1 MPMRNLTNALVLA
14 VAAITLFAAQISAA
28 EESKNANLPLK
39 RVVLFNS
46 GVGFFQHSGKID
58 GNANVELKFKTDQIN
73 DLLKSMVVQ
82 DLDGGQIST
91 VNYGS
96 KDPITKTLKTFSV
109 DLTAN
114 PTLAQLL
121 QQVRGERVELEAP
134 NKLSG
139 VILGVE
145 SRKKQVAENTF
156 IDVDI
161 LNLLTDAGLRAVPMD
176 TVSTLKLTNEKLD
189 AELRKALAL
198 LASAHAT
205 DKKSV
210 EISFLGKG
218 ERRVQV
224 GYIQE
229 APVWKTTYRLVLS
242 DEKPLLQGWAI
253 VENTSEEDW
262 NKVNLALVSGRPIS
276 FVMDLYQPLYIP
288 RPEVQLD
295 LFASLRPQTY
305 GQDMDKKEAQ
315 FLGANSSVT
324 AGIAGGGGRG
334 GRGAVAMGGMGGG
347 GMGTV
352 RAIPARVP
360 ASAAVAAADASQ
372 PVQVENLEGLDV
384 LVLRG
389 RGVQSVAQ
397 AAELGSLFQYKID
410 TPVSLPRQQS
420 AMLPIVIADV
430 KGEKVSIYN
439 QNVHAKHPLAGM
451 QFTNTT
457 GLHLMQG
464 PITVFEGG
472 SYAGDAKIED
482 LPPGAERL
490 ISYAVDLDTEVAPK
504 NKNQPEELLS
514 VRINKGTMI
523 ATRKYVRE
531 QEYTVKNSGKDVKK
545 VLVEYPLDAS
555 WKLVKPEK
563 PAEKTRNLYRFAVEA
578 KPGEPA
584 LLTVEEERTDSQRMA
599 LANLDDGSIKFYV
612 SAKAVS
618 DKVKDALK
626 EIVKRKAELG
636 QLTARKQQ
644 LEQRIREI
652 GEDQNRIRQNMAQL
666 YRNSDVYKSY
676 VKKFSDQEAEIEKLR
691 DQIAKLVDE
700 ETGMRKSLD
709 EYMTGLDLQ

>member
-1 MPMRNLTNALVLA
+1 MLKRRCAIALLLS
-14 VAAITLFAAQISAA
+14 VAASIAMVAGAMAAA
-28 EESKNANLPLK
+28 EQTKDVNLPLK

-46 GVGFFQHSGKID
+46 GVGFFEHSGKVD
-58 GNANVELKFKTDQIN
+58 GNAKVEMKFKTDQIN

-134 NKLSG
+134 NKLAG

-145 SRKKQVAENTF
+145 TRKKQIGEQTF

-161 LNLLTDAGLRAVPMD
+161 LNLLTDGGLRAVPMD
-176 TVSTLKLTNEKLD
+176 TISTLKLTNDKLD

-205 DKKSV
+205 DKKAV
-210 EISFLGKG
+210 ELSFVGKG

-229 APVWKTTYRLVLS
+229 APVWKTTYRLVLG

-262 NKVNLALVSGRPIS
+262 NNVNLSLVSGRPIS
-276 FVMDLYQPLYIP
+276 FVMDLYQPLYVP

-295 LFASLRPQTY
+295 LFASLGPQTY
-305 GQDMDKKEAQ
+305 GQDLAKKEQ
-315 FLGANSSVT
+315 LFRSVVREEEETGA
-324 AGIAGGGGRG
+324 AGYGGGGRG
-334 GRGAVAMGGMGGG
+334 GMATGR
-347 GMGTV
+347 
-352 RAIPARVP
+352 RALPSRAP
-360 ASAAVAAADASQ
+360 AAAGAEPSTA
-372 PVQVENLEGLDV
+372 PVEMLEGLDV
-384 LVLRG
+384 MVIRG
-389 RGVQSVAQ
+389 HGVQSVAQ

-420 AMLPIVIADV
+420 AMMPIVTADV

-439 QNVHAKHPLAGM
+439 QKVHVKHPLSGL

-464 PITVFEGG
+464 PITVFDGG

-482 LPPGAERL
+482 LPPGSQRL
-490 ISYAVDLDTEVAPK
+490 ISYAMDLDTEVAPQSK
-504 NKNQPEELLS
+504 GHPEELLS
-514 VRINKGTMI
+514 VKLIKGTMI
-523 ATRKYVRE
+523 ANRKYVRGT
-531 QEYTVKNSGKDVKK
+531 EYTVKNSGKAEKK
-545 VLVEYPLDAS
+545 VLIEYPLDAS

-563 PAEKTRNLYRFAVEA
+563 PAEKTRDLYRFDVTA

-584 LLTVEEERTDSQRMA
+584 TLLVEEERTDSQHIA
-599 LANLDDGSIKFYV
+599 LNNLDDGSIKFYL
-612 SAKAVS
+612 SAKVVS
-618 DKVKDALK
+618 DEVKDALK
-626 EIVKRKAELG
+626 KIVKLKAELG
-636 QLTARKQQ
+636 QVAANKQQ
-644 LEQRIREI
+644 REQRIRDI

-666 YRNSDVYKSY
+666 DRNSDVYKNY

-691 DQIAKLVDE
+691 GQIAELIDQE
-700 ETGMRKSLD
+700 AGMRKALD
-709 EYMTGLDLQ
+709 EYMMGLDLQ

>member
-1 MPMRNLTNALVLA
+1 MLKRICTIALLIMFA
-14 VAAITLFAAQISAA
+14 PAITRAAAATSAA
-28 EESKNANLPLK
+28 EEPKNANLPLK

-46 GVGFFQHSGKID
+46 GVGFFEHSGKVN
-58 GNANVELKFKTDQIN
+58 GNATVEMKFKTDQIN

-82 DLDGGQIST
+82 DLDGGRIST
-91 VNYGS
+91 VNYES
-96 KDPITKTLKTFSV
+96 KDPITKTLKTFSI

-114 PTLAQLL
+114 PTLAELL
-121 QQVRGERVELEAP
+121 RQVRGERVELEAP
-134 NKLSG
+134 NKLAG

-145 SRKKQVAENTF
+145 TRKKQIGEQTF

-161 LNLLTDAGLRAVPMD
+161 LDLLTDAGLRAVPMD
-176 TVSTLKLTNEKLD
+176 TISTLKLTNEKLD

-198 LASAHAT
+198 LASAHAA

-210 EISFLGKG
+210 ELSFLGNG

-262 NKVNLALVSGRPIS
+262 NNVNLSLVSGRPIS
-276 FVMDLYQPLYIP
+276 FVMDLYQPLYVP
-288 RPEVQLD
+288 RPEAQLD
-295 LFASLRPQTY
+295 LFASLSPQTY
-305 GQDMDKKEAQ
+305 GQDLAQ
-315 FLGANSSVT
+315 QQVAVSVPAPRQKALGL
-324 AGIAGGGGRG
+324 AGN
-334 GRGAVAMGGMGGG
+334 MGGG
-347 GMGTV
+347 VMGRQTWSLA
-352 RAIPARVP
+352 RAPAGAP
-360 ASAAVAAADASQ
+360 APADESRFQA
-372 PVQVENLEGLDV
+372 EKIEGLDEAMI
-384 LVLRG
+384 RG

-397 AAELGSLFQYKID
+397 GAELGSLFQYKID

-420 AMLPIVIADV
+420 AMLPIVNADV

-439 QNVHAKHPLAGM
+439 QNVQAKHPLCGL

-482 LPPGAERL
+482 LPPDAQRL
-490 ISYAVDLDTEVAPK
+490 ISYAVDLDTEVAPQMK
-504 NKNQPEELLS
+504 GRPEELLS
-514 VRINKGTMI
+514 VRLLKGALI

-531 QEYTVKNSGKDVKK
+531 QEYTVKNSGKVLKK
-545 VLVEYPLDAS
+545 VLIEYPIDAS

-563 PAEKTRNLYRFAVEA
+563 PTEKTRDLYRFAVEA
-578 KPGEPA
+578 KPGEPSV
-584 LLTVEEERTDSQRMA
+584 LTVEEERTDSQHIAMN
-599 LANLDDGSIKFYV
+599 NLDDGSIQLYL
-612 SAKAVS
+612 SAKIVS

-636 QLTARKQQ
+636 QLTAKKQQ
-644 LEQRIREI
+644 LDERIREI
-652 GEDQNRIRQNMAQL
+652 GEDQTRIRQNMAQL
-666 YRNSDVYKSY
+666 DRNSDVYKNY
-676 VKKFSDQEAEIEKLR
+676 VKKFSDQESEIEKLR
-691 DQIAKLVDE
+691 AQIAVLADE

-709 EYMTGLDLQ
+709 EYMMGLDLQ